1 MKLANFLATKRN
13 EIKSVR
19 KSIAV
24 GFATG
29 CAFRALRNDAPVG
42 RTLFY
47 CLVLAISAYAV
58 LFCIDRAI
66 GVVSPIVIDL
76 EKVKGITVSHE
87 DYRLYIENEKFLI
100 KMYSGCEKRIDS
112 FQLFEK
118 IEDDV
123 KLESNYLS
131 WTGENCILRDG
142 GIEYKLDAGL
152 AKHLL
157 AILNCH
163 AEASR
168 ACRGLSFIA

>member
-1 MKLANFLATKRN
+1 
-13 EIKSVR
+13 
-19 KSIAV
+19 
-24 GFATG
+24 
-29 CAFRALRNDAPVG
+29 
-42 RTLFY
+42 
-47 CLVLAISAYAV
+47 
-58 LFCIDRAI
+58 
-66 GVVSPIVIDL
+66 VSPIVIDL

-87 DYRLYIENEKFLI
+87 DYRLYIENEEFLI

-118 IEDDV
+118 IENDV

-142 GIEYKLDAGL
+142 EIDYKLDAGL